1 MISVDKAV
9 VAKYSAGAE
18 HFEILV
24 DPDKA
29 LEFRHN
35 KAKIEDV
42 LAVEEI
48 FKSVS
53 TAEHVPDQTL
63 QRVFG
68 TLDRKEIASKI
79 ILQGDVQLTTDQ
91 KRRMVEERR
100 KQIVSLISRLA
111 INPQTGS
118 PHPPLR
124 IEMALEQVRFHPEPF
139 KSAEEQMDAA
149 VKLLRPLLPI
159 KFEVRSV
166 AVKVPA
172 EYVPKVY
179 KIVHSHTIKKEE
191 YQSDGSLI
199 VLVEIPAG
207 VQDEFYGKLNDA
219 TKGSVQTKIIGQ
231 R

>member
-1 MISVDKAV
+1 MVSVDKAV
-9 VAKYSAGAE
+9 IARYSAGAE

-53 TAEHVPDQTL
+53 NAEHVPDQTL

-68 TLDRKEIASKI
+68 TLDRKAIAEKI
-79 ILQGDVQLTTDQ
+79 IRSGEVQLTTDQ
-91 KRRMVEERR
+91 RRRMVDERR
-100 KQIVSLISRLA
+100 KQIITLISRLA

-139 KSAEEQMDAA
+139 KSAEEQMDSA

-159 KFEVRSV
+159 KFEVRTI
-166 AVKVPA
+166 AVKIPP
-172 EYVPKVY
+172 EYAPKVY
-179 KIVHSHTIKKEE
+179 KIVHSHTVKKEE

-219 TKGSVQTKIIGQ
+219 TKGSIQTKIIE
-231 R
+231 RR